1 MPHSRY
7 EMTRQEYINMF
18 VLSFF
23 YGMKIIDSQ
32 IQLRQ
37 LVGMQEH
44 YFGDMVKGVVDV
56 KRGLLAVDAELH
68 ADLEKYLLESGSAQ
82 PDLWG
87 INLYPELEGDEFLEF
102 DSIINIRPGQNNPS
116 WDVLDPVV
124 REKIRTLVSSLVV

>member
-1 MPHSRY
+1 M
-7 EMTRQEYINMF
+7 E
-18 VLSFF
+18 
-23 YGMKIIDSQ
+23 IIDRQ
-32 IQLRQ
+32 IQLQQ
-37 LVGMQEH
+37 LAGMQEH

-82 PDLWG
+82 SDLWG

-124 REKIRTLVSSLVV
+124 REEIRTLVSSLVV

>member
-1 MPHSRY
+1 M
-7 EMTRQEYINMF
+7 E
-18 VLSFF
+18 
-23 YGMKIIDSQ
+23 IIDRQ

-102 DSIINIRPGQNNPS
+102 DSIINIRPSQNNPS

-124 REKIRTLVSSLVV
+124 REEIRTLVSNLVV